1 MKSLF
6 DKETLN
12 ETLGRIDRLTTGSHP
27 VWGKMNVSQ
36 MMEHCSRALDW
47 ATGKDKPKRMLLG
60 YLLGGL
66 LKNQYYN
73 DKPVAKNLPTAPKFL
88 VTDTPDFASAKQRF
102 TALVKEFSEGGEAKC
117 TRHPSAFFGHLTPE
131 QHGKGAYKHIDHHLT
146 QFGV

>member
-6 DKETLN
+6 DKETLD
-12 ETLGRIDRLTTGSHP
+12 ETLARIGSLSP
-27 VWGKMNVSQ
+27 ESTAVWGQMNVSQ

-66 LKNQYYN
+66 LKKQYYN
-73 DKPVAKNLPTAPKFL
+73 DKPVAKNLPTAPKFQ
-88 VTDTPDFASAKQRF
+88 VTDTPDFALTKERF

-117 TRHPSAFFGHLTPE
+117 TRHPSAFFGHLTPA
-131 QHGKGAYKHIDHHLT
+131 QHGKGTYKHIDHHLT